1 MEHIEKRSGVS
12 TASVTLVD
20 FVEIIVRRSRMIV
33 AITLTAAVATAVYSL
48 LLPNIY
54 SAKAKVLPSQQAGNP
69 SGAIMQGALSALGAD
84 IATESRN
91 SKLYAEILKTEN
103 LRDFVIDRFKL
114 MEAYKKQYRQDLYKL
129 LDNIVSIQTGK
140 EGIITITVDDK
151 NPQRAADLANAFVEE
166 LQKLTV
172 DLNIKG
178 AGSNRAYLEE
188 RIVKNKADL
197 ENSENALKEFQ
208 LKHKALNVSQQAEIT
223 IKEIADLNAQL
234 TVQEMQLANLKRT
247 LTDSTQEVKNI
258 KASIAGLKSKIA
270 KFEGGSG
277 GGTVPLLG
285 SVPELGQKHLH
296 LMRKFKTDEAM
307 HELLVNQYEM
317 AKLTEAN
324 NVSIIQVIQE
334 AHVPDRKSK
343 PQRALKVL
351 MTTVSAFFFSIM
363 FVFTLDF
370 IDRMQEADK
379 KRYRD
384 LKKYLLLRNLFHL
397 SARQR

>member
-1 MEHIEKRSGVS
+1 MDHLEKRSRVAIS
-12 TASVTLVD
+12 SVTLVD
-20 FVEIIVRRSRMIV
+20 FVEIIVKRSRTIV
-33 AITLTAAVATAVYSL
+33 AITLAAALATAVYSL

-69 SGAIMQGALSALGAD
+69 SGVMMQGALSAIGAD

-103 LRDFVIDRFKL
+103 LRDVVIDRFKL
-114 MEAYKKQYRQDLYKL
+114 MEVYKKQYRQELYGL
-129 LDNIVSIQTGK
+129 LNTIVSIQTGK

-151 NPQRAADLANAFVEE
+151 NPQRAADMANTFVEE
-166 LQKLTV
+166 LQRLTV

-178 AGSNRAYLEE
+178 AESNRAYLEE

-197 ENSENALKEFQ
+197 EISENALKEFQ
-208 LKHKALNVSQQAEIT
+208 LKHKALNVQQQAEIT
-223 IKEIADLNAQL
+223 IKEIAELNGQL
-234 TVQEMQLANLKRT
+234 TAQEMQLANLKRT

-258 KASIAGLKSKIA
+258 KSSIAGLKSKIA

-285 SVPELGQKHLH
+285 SVPELGQKYLH
-296 LMRKFKTDEAM
+296 LVRKFKTDEAM
-307 HELLVNQYEM
+307 HELLVKQYEM
-317 AKLTEAN
+317 TKLTEAN
-324 NVSIIQVIQE
+324 DVSIIQVIQE

-351 MTTVSAFFFSIM
+351 MAAVTSFFFSIL
-363 FVFTLDF
+363 FVFAIDF
-370 IDRMQEADK
+370 IERMPEDEK
-379 KRYRD
+379 NRFRGLKR
-384 LKKYLLLRNLFHL
+384 YLLLRK
-397 SARQR
+397 